1 MNIFKS
7 FLLASTIIA
16 TLSPFSLSAMSSEE
30 LSEKI
35 RIARAAPVRVQ
46 PEVEAPRGWFSSFR
60 KSAGDAVRWAGDQ
73 LRTEGNTK
81 TAAGNL
87 KEMAKDLAAKGIS
100 AKVGFSVTSAIFNPI
115 GNGLRKVGQ
124 WIKEGEE
131 TQTPLRVVLSN
142 LGLNHS
148 AKQADI
154 EQALKTAATAAI
166 RADVDNT
173 APEFFLEIVKGVN
186 NRGHSTKQIDAF
198 KIYVDAVAREV
209 MQQNATISQTAFEE
223 TVRNQSYEMLQY
235 IAPVKAT
242 SVPGEKIRL
251 MNQYL
256 NRAFQQE
263 KAKNNF
269 NAIRVAAVAA
279 AA

>member
-1 MNIFKS
+1 M
-7 FLLASTIIA
+7 
-16 TLSPFSLSAMSSEE
+16 
-30 LSEKI
+30 
-35 RIARAAPVRVQ
+35 
-46 PEVEAPRGWFSSFR
+46 
-60 KSAGDAVRWAGDQ
+60 
-73 LRTEGNTK
+73 
-81 TAAGNL
+81 
-87 KEMAKDLAAKGIS
+87 
-100 AKVGFSVTSAIFNPI
+100 
-115 GNGLRKVGQ
+115 
-124 WIKEGEE
+124 
-131 TQTPLRVVLSN
+131 
-142 LGLNHS
+142 
-148 AKQADI
+148 
-154 EQALKTAATAAI
+154 
-166 RADVDNT
+166 
-173 APEFFLEIVKGVN
+173 N

>member
-1 MNIFKS
+1 
-7 FLLASTIIA
+7 
-16 TLSPFSLSAMSSEE
+16 
-30 LSEKI
+30 
-35 RIARAAPVRVQ
+35 
-46 PEVEAPRGWFSSFR
+46 
-60 KSAGDAVRWAGDQ
+60 
-73 LRTEGNTK
+73 
-81 TAAGNL
+81 
-87 KEMAKDLAAKGIS
+87 MAKDLAAKGIS